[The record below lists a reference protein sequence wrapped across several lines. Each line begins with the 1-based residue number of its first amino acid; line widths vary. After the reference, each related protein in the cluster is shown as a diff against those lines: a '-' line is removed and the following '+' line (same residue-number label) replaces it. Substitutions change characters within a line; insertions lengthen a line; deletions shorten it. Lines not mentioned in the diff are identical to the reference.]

1 MPRIA
6 ATALTSTAAALAPAA
21 DPLALDLSPPQRQA
35 MIDADLAQVYA
46 VLADAKA
53 LSALSGMSGAVG
65 RSAGEDRP
73 FQSRD
78 PRAGAPV

>member
-1 MPRIA
+1 MSI
-6 ATALTSTAAALAPAA
+6 
-21 DPLALDLSPPQRQA
+21 QRQA
-35 MIDADLAQVYA
+35 MIGADLAQVYA
-46 VLADAKA
+46 VLAEAKA